1 MSEIEQRQAGQA
13 QVGQAQISL
22 GDVLG
27 ELRANFEALGAL
39 LDQLAE
45 DDLAQRL
52 APQEWSVAEILLHL
66 IHAERWLQPQLLELR
81 RAVAPASA
89 VPSIGGVTL
98 PDTESKLSVAELRW
112 AGTAVREDTVRL
124 IDGLDRRQLR
134 EPANISLDGSPDGSG
149 GVEVIDLS
157 LRTMA
162 LTIADHQLFHLRQ
175 IERTLGR
182 VHSPVIPAPERESR
196 GPQE

>member
-1 MSEIEQRQAGQA
+1 MSEIKQP
-13 QVGQAQISL
+13 QIEL
-22 GDVLG
+22 ADVLG

-45 DDLAQRL
+45 DDLARRL

-66 IHAERWLQPQLLELR
+66 VHAERWLQPQLLELR

-98 PDTESKLSVAELRW
+98 PDTESRLSVAELRW
-112 AGTAVREDTVRL
+112 AGAAVREDTVRL

-134 EPANISLDGSPDGSG
+134 EPANISLDGSSDG
-149 GVEVIDLS
+149 EVIDLS

-182 VHSPVIPAPERESR
+182 PAARL
-196 GPQE
+196 

>member
-1 MSEIEQRQAGQA
+1 MSEIKQP
-13 QVGQAQISL
+13 QIEL
-22 GDVLG
+22 ADVLG
-27 ELRANFEALGAL
+27 ELRANFGALGAL

-45 DDLAQRL
+45 DDLARRL

-66 IHAERWLQPQLLELR
+66 VHAERWLQPQLLELR

-89 VPSIGGVTL
+89 VPSIGGITL
-98 PDTESKLSVAELRW
+98 PDTESRLSIAELRW

-124 IDGLDRRQLR
+124 LNGLERRQLR
-134 EPANISLDGSPDGSG
+134 EPANISLDGSSDG
-149 GVEVIDLS
+149 EVIDLS
-157 LRTMA
+157 LRTMT

-182 VHSPVIPAPERESR
+182 PAARL
-196 GPQE
+196 

>member
-1 MSEIEQRQAGQA
+1 MSEIEQTQLE
-13 QVGQAQISL
+13 QAQIAL
-22 GDVLG
+22 ADVLG

-45 DDLAQRL
+45 DDLARRL

-66 IHAERWLQPQLLELR
+66 VHAERWLQPQLLELR

-112 AGTAVREDTVRL
+112 AGATVREDTVRL
-124 IDGLDRRQLR
+124 LDGLERRQLR
-134 EPANISLDGSPDGSG
+134 EPANISLDGSTDG
-149 GVEVIDLS
+149 EVIDLS

-182 VHSPVIPAPERESR
+182 PAARL
-196 GPQE
+196 

>member
-1 MSEIEQRQAGQA
+1 MSEIEQTQAGQA
-13 QVGQAQISL
+13 QIAPGDML

-27 ELRANFEALGAL
+27 ELRANFEALSAL

-45 DDLAQRL
+45 DELARRL
-52 APQEWSVAEILLHL
+52 APPEWSVAEILLHL

-89 VPSIGGVTL
+89 VPGIGGVTL

-124 IDGLDRRQLR
+124 LDGLERRQLR
-134 EPANISLDGSPDGSG
+134 EPANISLDGSG
-149 GVEVIDLS
+149 GEEVIDLS

-182 VHSPVIPAPERESR
+182 PTARL
-196 GPQE
+196 

>member
-1 MSEIEQRQAGQA
+1 MSEIKQP
-13 QVGQAQISL
+13 QIEL
-22 GDVLG
+22 ADVLG

-45 DDLAQRL
+45 DDLARRL

-66 IHAERWLQPQLLELR
+66 VHAERWLQPQLLELR

-112 AGTAVREDTVRL
+112 AGATVREDTVRL
-124 IDGLDRRQLR
+124 IDGLERRQLR
-134 EPANISLDGSPDGSG
+134 EPANISLDGSTDG
-149 GVEVIDLS
+149 EVIDLS

-162 LTIADHQLFHLRQ
+162 LTITDHQLFHLRQ

-182 VHSPVIPAPERESR
+182 PAARL
-196 GPQE
+196 

>member
-1 MSEIEQRQAGQA
+1 MSEIKQP
-13 QVGQAQISL
+13 QIEL
-22 GDVLG
+22 AAVLG

-45 DDLAQRL
+45 DDLARRL

-66 IHAERWLQPQLLELR
+66 VHAERWLQPQLLELR
-81 RAVAPASA
+81 RAVAPAAA

-124 IDGLDRRQLR
+124 LDGLDRRQLR
-134 EPANISLDGSPDGSG
+134 EPANISLDGSSDG
-149 GVEVIDLS
+149 EVIDLS
-157 LRTMA
+157 LRTMT

-182 VHSPVIPAPERESR
+182 PAARL
-196 GPQE
+196 